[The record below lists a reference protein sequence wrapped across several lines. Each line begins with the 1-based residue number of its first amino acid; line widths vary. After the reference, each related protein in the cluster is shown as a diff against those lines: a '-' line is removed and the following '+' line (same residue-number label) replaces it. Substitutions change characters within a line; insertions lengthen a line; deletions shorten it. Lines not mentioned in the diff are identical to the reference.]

1 VDKGAVYDRPE
12 YSDPYNYSL
21 DMFMGIQ
28 KYT

>member
-1 VDKGAVYDRPE
+1 VAKARE
-12 YSDPYNYSL
+12 NYSDPYNYLL